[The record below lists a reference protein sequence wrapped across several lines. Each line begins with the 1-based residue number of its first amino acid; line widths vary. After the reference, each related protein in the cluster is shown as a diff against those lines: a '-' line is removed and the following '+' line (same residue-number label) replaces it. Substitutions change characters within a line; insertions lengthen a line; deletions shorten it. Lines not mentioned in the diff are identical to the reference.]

1 MIMKHALLFLVM
13 LLAMPSLGIAH
24 EFSYDNVSRK
34 YPLDSEYF
42 AFEASQEIAKTYK
55 NRSENFILIPVKNDR
70 NQDFIDKFSLFMVRS
85 GFKVDNK
92 GSDSIVLS
100 YTFDFIDKNRAYL
113 RMEMSDGK
121 HIGVVR
127 MLGETSPFIAPA
139 ASAVVAEEIKEENI
153 LPQTKSTVQPVK
165 ASNSMQPANSAA
177 QSALTELQAAPKA
190 FTPLLPPVQQPKVWI
205 LKQGSL
211 MNQLDEWAKGENWQ
225 LIWKSDYDLEL
236 NASATFAGNFIEAV
250 TKVFHSL
257 QKKNNGLRINLYK
270 QNKVIEVIG
279 E

>member
-55 NRSENFILIPVKNDR
+55 NKSENFILIPVKNDR

-92 GSDSIVLS
+92 GSDGIVLS

-139 ASAVVAEEIKEENI
+139 APAVVAEEIKEENI

-257 QKKNNGLRINLYK
+257 QKKNNGLRVNLYK

>member
-1 MIMKHALLFLVM
+1 MIMKNALLFLVM

-92 GSDSIVLS
+92 SSDGIVLS

-139 ASAVVAEEIKEENI
+139 APAVVAEEIKEENI
-153 LPQTKSTVQPVK
+153 LPQTTNAVQPVK
-165 ASNSMQPANSAA
+165 ASSAA

-190 FTPLLPPVQQPKVWI
+190 FTPILPPVHQQPKVWI

-236 NASATFAGNFIEAV
+236 NASATFTGSFIDAV
-250 TKVFHSL
+250 TKVFGSL
-257 QKKNNGLRINLYK
+257 QKKNNGLRANLYK